1 MSKEE
6 DKTVLHS
13 PLNVSSA
20 ARVIYA
26 RSHELYRYIL
36 FVSNSL
42 QMISEYYCPSRYTF
56 HPLGLSS
63 NHQLYYMG
71 YYMSPHNMQTVIK
84 LVQTVIEL
92 VQTVI
97 EWVQTVIEWV
107 QTVIE
112 WVQLRILVK
121 KVLYNI
127 FLVDLVEQL
136 FLMTSDISF
145 CISLIIN

>member
-1 MSKEE
+1 
-6 DKTVLHS
+6 
-13 PLNVSSA
+13 
-20 ARVIYA
+20 
-26 RSHELYRYIL
+26 
-36 FVSNSL
+36 
-42 QMISEYYCPSRYTF
+42 
-56 HPLGLSS
+56 
-63 NHQLYYMG
+63 
-71 YYMSPHNMQTVIK
+71 MSPHNMQTVI
-84 LVQTVIEL
+84 EL
-92 VQTVI
+92 
-97 EWVQTVIEWV
+97 VQTVIEWV

>member
-1 MSKEE
+1 MNKVE
-6 DKTVLHS
+6 DKNILRS

-26 RSHELYRYIL
+26 RSHDLYRYII

-71 YYMSPHNMQTVIK
+71 YYMSPHNMQTVI
-84 LVQTVIEL
+84 EL
-92 VQTVI
+92 
-97 EWVQTVIEWV
+97 VQTVIEWV